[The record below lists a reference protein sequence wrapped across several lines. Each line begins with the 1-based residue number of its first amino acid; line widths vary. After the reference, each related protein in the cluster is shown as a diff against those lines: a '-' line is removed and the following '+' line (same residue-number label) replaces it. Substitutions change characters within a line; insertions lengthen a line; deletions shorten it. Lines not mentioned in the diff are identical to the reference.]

1 MPVSASD
8 DDEDEDD
15 DDDDDDDDDVGAGAS
30 ARRCVWETPLTLSKQ
45 CIMMA
50 YERALDLTAGS
61 VATKLETTEM
71 VRFGNKETDEIDPDI
86 FVIPVPIHQHESGIV
101 MGLPPD
107 YDDGEGLVPALRRS
121 LFSSGKDVQFQ
132 RRIRSLDLLCKLHE
146 VRTQSFREA
155 SDAAAKRHAS
165 PPAPSPNACA

>member
-1 MPVSASD
+1 
-8 DDEDEDD
+8 
-15 DDDDDDDDDVGAGAS
+15 
-30 ARRCVWETPLTLSKQ
+30 
-45 CIMMA
+45 
-50 YERALDLTAGS
+50 
-61 VATKLETTEM
+61 M